1 MKKTITLLLLL
12 FSTMFS
18 MAQVVIT
25 NSNFSM
31 GTTGRIGVGLSPNG
45 EGNQWRPL
53 NLSGQ
58 GSLGGRME
66 QIDYIDILPAFHFSP
81 KILDKDSTNITFQ
94 MRLGMYSNN
103 GQFIGN
109 ASSRTDN
116 GLTFILPE
124 AYVEAT
130 NIMGSRWSA
139 WAGSRFRR
147 YDDIHISDYFY
158 FDDHSSQ
165 GFGVSHKNT
174 ELTMLMPASS
184 NTGSIFP
191 YNYEVTVAGATNSAI
206 RQRMVW
212 IGEHSFK
219 LKNNNTIKLL
229 GEFHHV
235 SANSDEASIKYPADN
250 GWVAGIKYN
259 SPFKTAM
266 PGSFNQIS
274 ARYGSGIANG
284 GDNGNSFTWATYGAP
299 DAQGRYNSAYSFTM
313 VEHFLLNVSKKFS
326 INGYGVFTR
335 SKGGSGSSNKD
346 TYFDGTEL
354 FNQKTDFVVG
364 MRNFYYVTDW
374 FHILQELHYA
384 VRKDGDNPEASMW
397 KFSLAPTIVP
407 LAQRDPWSRPH
418 IRLVYTVARYNDFAR
433 DNNYSS
439 FLQVN
444 QKQWGSYIGVKTE
457 WWLF

>member
-1 MKKTITLLLLL
+1 MKKAIAILLL
-12 FSTMFS
+12 FSAMFS
-18 MAQVVIT
+18 NAQVVIT

-66 QIDYIDILPAFHFSP
+66 QTDYIDILPAFHFSP

-130 NIMGSRWSA
+130 NIMGSKWSA

-158 FDDHSSQ
+158 FDDHSAQ

-235 SANSDEASIKYPADN
+235 SSSSDEASIKYAADN

-284 GDNGNSFTWATYGAP
+284 GDNGNTFTWATYGAP
-299 DAQGRYNSAYSFTM
+299 DEQGKYNSAYSFTM
-313 VEHFLLNVSKKFS
+313 VEHFLLNVSKKIS

-335 SKGGSGSSNKD
+335 SKGGSSSTNKD
-346 TYFDGTEL
+346 TYFDGIEL
-354 FNQKTDFVVG
+354 YNQKTDFVVG

-384 VRKDGDNPEASMW
+384 VRKDGDNPEARMV

-407 LAQRDPWSRPH
+407 LGKRDPWSRPH

-439 FLQVN
+439 FLQAN

>member
-66 QIDYIDILPAFHFSP
+66 QTDYIDILPAFHFSP

-259 SPFKTAM
+259 SPFKTDM